1 MSARRLLSGK
11 LDIGA
16 DMAVGP
22 LLTRLGHWPTVPAAI
37 RCGSVFGMTSG
48 GSDEPQPRL
57 TGTWWRTGNARMK
70 TPVTRRQAL
79 AATSALAL
87 AFAAKAG
94 DLEKV
99 GMQLILAADVSGS
112 VNSARYKTQQDGY
125 LEALGDSRVLNVI
138 AELEPPVL
146 AIAFIA
152 WAREQAV
159 MVPWMRVQDAK
170 SMELFRNRLK
180 QTQRPQIGINTLIS
194 KALLFCDARF
204 DQEFTGGRKVID
216 VSGDGDDNQG
226 IAALHDVRDALIG
239 KGVVINGLPI
249 IVKPPEYIFPQQP
262 SEGLDVYYRNHVVG
276 GEGHVLIESIGF
288 DNFKQAILQKLLLEI
303 G

>member
-1 MSARRLLSGK
+1 
-11 LDIGA
+11 
-16 DMAVGP
+16 
-22 LLTRLGHWPTVPAAI
+22 
-37 RCGSVFGMTSG
+37 
-48 GSDEPQPRL
+48 
-57 TGTWWRTGNARMK
+57 MK
-70 TPVTRRQAL
+70 VLVTRRQAL

-87 AFAAKAG
+87 APFTADAG
-94 DLEKV
+94 EQEKV

-112 VNSARYKTQQDGY
+112 VNTTRYKTQQDGY

-138 AELEPPVL
+138 RELDPPVL
-146 AIAFIA
+146 AVTFIA
-152 WAREQAV
+152 WAREQQV

-170 SMELFRNRLK
+170 SMDLFRNRLK
-180 QTQRPQIGINTLIS
+180 DAQRPQIGINTLIS
-194 KALLFCDARF
+194 RALLFCNRLF

-226 IAALHDVRDALIG
+226 IIGLREVRDALVA

-249 IVKPPEYIFPQQP
+249 IVKPPEYIFPPQP
-262 SEGLDVYYRNHVVG
+262 PEGLDVYYRNHVVG
-276 GEGHVLIESIGF
+276 GEGHVTIESIGF